1 MKDINLR
8 KKLQIQSIS
17 IKNYLFQGSDLIHR
31 LRMGLMQINLIY
43 RKIQMPILVLVI
55 IMFYIN
61 TDMAQMNDP
70 LRNPFAA
77 FEAL

>member
-1 MKDINLR
+1 
-8 KKLQIQSIS
+8 
-17 IKNYLFQGSDLIHR
+17 
-31 LRMGLMQINLIY
+31 MGLMQINLIH

-55 IMFYIN
+55 SMFYIN